1 MQIMVINLKGK
12 TTTIKYVQSQDKF
25 NFIIPK

>member
-12 TTTIKYVQSQDKF
+12 ATPIKYVQSQDKF